1 MSPLSGQ
8 LQHGPGD
15 QPSENH
21 GHLGGGH
28 DGSDAS
34 VQPAAGTTAEPT
46 YTAAETAA
54 AHQKLCEVYKLA
66 ARAVQ
71 IATNGDNPAFANI
84 ATVNGAV
91 MLQQTLNTTPALVP
105 GERTDAL
112 ALAEAYGQ
120 ATAFAMEQDHPA
132 WQSAANDVNAKDA
145 RMKAICGGG

>member
-1 MSPLSGQ
+1 MKASGAFTVPTSMSVITNPCGTWRPATGEPASHQ
-8 LQHGPGD
+8 V
-15 QPSENH
+15 SRN
-21 GHLGGGH
+21 
-28 DGSDAS
+28 SDPPWS
-34 VQPAAGTTAEPT
+34 KR
-46 YTAAETAA
+46 YAA

>member
-1 MSPLSGQ
+1 M
-8 LQHGPGD
+8 
-15 QPSENH
+15 
-21 GHLGGGH
+21 
-28 DGSDAS
+28 AS
-34 VQPAAGTTAEPT
+34 VAIAAVVLGAAALIVALTRPTNSGPATAAGTTAEPT

-105 GERTDAL
+105 GELPRWPRRPVTV
-112 ALAEAYGQ
+112 GRQ
-120 ATAFAMEQDHPA
+120 ACRRCRDDRAATVGA
-132 WQSAANDVNAKDA
+132 W
-145 RMKAICGGG
+145 RRWRP